1 VLLVGLAVG
10 AALWLRPGE
19 SAMTVAQFG
28 VLAQGHRIGGVDVP
42 AAEYSDAKPTAD
54 LGEYGQIP
62 ACAAVVEHA
71 GQHLLRQF
79 GGPSPDNLPMDA
91 QLYDTAQ
98 AAAEVAGLL
107 AACDKASRPCHFAV
121 ERVLAEQSA
130 EVTLFRTRASVDGLG
145 DDMCLEVLGNQVQA
159 RVGNVLFL
167 KTTRDS
173 IDEQAA
179 RQFGSA
185 AAAEFGNALR

>member
-1 VLLVGLAVG
+1 
-10 AALWLRPGE
+10 
-19 SAMTVAQFG
+19 
-28 VLAQGHRIGGVDVP
+28 
-42 AAEYSDAKPTAD
+42 
-54 LGEYGQIP
+54 
-62 ACAAVVEHA
+62 
-71 GQHLLRQF
+71 
-79 GGPSPDNLPMDA
+79 MDA